1 MIISAI
7 NLGLM
12 ESFYL
17 VILILLG
24 ILAISDL
31 IVGVSNDAVNFL
43 NSAIGSKVAPL
54 KVILIIASLGVLV
67 GATFSSGL
75 MEIARKGIFHPD
87 QFAFHD
93 VMIIFLAVMVTDI
106 ILLDLFNTYGL
117 PTSTTVSI
125 VFELLGAAFA
135 VAMFKIYLDPVE
147 SITDMGKYINSGKAL
162 AIITGILIS
171 VFIAFFTGLII
182 QFLSR
187 LLFSF
192 KYSRPLK
199 YFGSLWGAMAITTI
213 TYFIFLKGAKGASFI
228 DDSTVEWI
236 KSHTFNILMIS
247 LLGWTVLLQILRWLF
262 KLNILKMIVL
272 VGTFA
277 LAMSFAGNDLVN
289 FIGVP
294 LAGLSAFQEFVK
306 VGDSSMLMSSL
317 AEPVKANTL
326 LLLLAGLIMVLTLWT
341 SRKARSVTKTEVNL
355 GRQYEG
361 YERFGSTG
369 LSRGIVRMVMGINGS
384 MGRYT
389 PGRLKVF
396 IEQRFKEERKNGI
409 TSATTADDNDA
420 PAFDMIRASVNL
432 VVASALIAL
441 GTSLKLPLS
450 TTYVTFMVAMG
461 TSLSDRAW
469 GRESAVYRVTGVFT
483 VIGGWFM
490 TALIAFLISGIFAI
504 LLMMTGWVGMSILVV
519 LAVVMLIRTRVMFKK
534 RELSEKLSEDLV
546 ASPLSITQAQ
556 TFEKATSEFKNTL
569 HQLPVLLK
577 KVFDGLATED
587 VRRLRKID
595 REIDEFYSQ
604 RKKIKDN
611 LPNLVDRLSEESIEA
626 GHYYIQIIDYL
637 KQISNSILH
646 IGRPTFNHVINQH
659 RGANEQQLDDLTELQ
674 KKLKTFMDNI
684 RAQIENRYV
693 NGTEALS
700 KEHSDLLAFI
710 DQLKKRQI
718 KRIKN
723 SESGTKVSM
732 LYLNI
737 LDEMK
742 NIVLLLMHTVKSHRD
757 FVTYLQN
764 LKSK

>member
-7 NLGLM
+7 NFNLM

-17 VILILLG
+17 VVVILLG

-31 IVGVSNDAVNFL
+31 VVGVSNDAVNFL

-54 KVILIIASLGVLV
+54 KVILIIASLGVLI

-135 VAMFKIYLDPVE
+135 VAMFKIYLNPDQGLA
-147 SITDMGKYINSGKAL
+147 DMGKYINSGKAL

-192 KYSRPLK
+192 KYVKPLR
-199 YFGSLWGAMAITTI
+199 YFGSLWGAVAISMI
-213 TYFIFLKGAKGASFI
+213 TYFIFIKGAKGASFI
-228 DDSTVEWI
+228 DDATVDWI
-236 KSHTFNILMIS
+236 RHHTFTILLVSMV
-247 LLGWTVLLQILRWLF
+247 GWTILLQILRWVF
-262 KLNILKMIVL
+262 RLNVLKMIVL

-294 LAGLSAFQEFVK
+294 LAGLASYQEFLRE
-306 VGDSSMLMSSL
+306 GSSDILMSSL
-317 AEPVKANTL
+317 AEPVKANTY
-326 LLLLAGLIMVLTLWT
+326 LLLLAGLVMVVTLWT

-369 LSRGIVRMVMGINGS
+369 LSRGIVRMVMGINQT

-389 PGRLKVF
+389 PGPLKKL
-396 IEQRFKEERKNGI
+396 IDKRFKNDEESNRQSG
-409 TSATTADDNDA
+409 NDREEA

-490 TALIAFLISGIFAI
+490 TALIAFMISGIFAI
-504 LLMMTGWVGMSILVV
+504 LLMITGWIGMVILVI
-519 LAVVMLIRTRVMFKK
+519 LATFMLIRTRMMFKK
-534 RELSEKLSEDLV
+534 RESEEAITDDFQFAPPIISQAETFDK
-546 ASPLSITQAQ
+546 ASQEIQDTI
-556 TFEKATSEFKNTL
+556 
-569 HQLPVLLK
+569 HQVPMLLN
-577 KVFDGLATED
+577 KVFTGLFTED
-587 VRRLRKID
+587 IRKLRKVNA
-595 REIDEFYSQ
+595 EIMEFYNH
-604 RKKIKDN
+604 RKRLKDN
-611 LPNLVDRLSEESIEA
+611 LPLLVDRLSEENIES

-637 KQISNSILH
+637 KQISNSVLF
-646 IGRPTFNHVINQH
+646 IGRPTFEHISNQH
-659 RGANEQQLDDLTELQ
+659 KGTGPEQQQDLIELQ
-674 KKLKTFMDNI
+674 KKIKAFMEKISTSMKTKHS
-684 RAQIENRYV
+684 A
-693 NGTEALS
+693 GLEAIS
-700 KEHSDLLAFI
+700 QEQNEILAFI
-710 DQLKKRQI
+710 DKLKKRQI

-742 NIVLLLMHTVKSHRD
+742 NIVLLLLHALKSHRD

-764 LKSK
+764 LKLK

>member
-7 NLGLM
+7 NLNLM

-17 VILILLG
+17 VVLILLG
-24 ILAISDL
+24 VLAISDL

-75 MEIARKGIFHPD
+75 MEIARKGIFHPES
-87 QFAFHD
+87 FAFHD

-135 VAMFKIYLDPVE
+135 VALYKIYLSPDE
-147 SITDMGKYINSGKAL
+147 GLTDMVKYINSSKAL
-162 AIITGILIS
+162 AIITGILLS
-171 VFIAFFTGLII
+171 VFIAFFTGLLI

-192 KYSRPLK
+192 KYVKTLR
-199 YFGSLWGAMAITTI
+199 YFGSLWGAIAISTI
-213 TYFIFLKGAKGASFI
+213 TYFIFIKGAKGASFI
-228 DDSTVEWI
+228 DESTVDWI
-236 KSHTFNILMIS
+236 KQNTFYILLYSMI
-247 LLGWTVLLQILRWLF
+247 GWTILLQILRWVF
-262 KLNILKMIVL
+262 KLNVLKMIVL

-294 LAGLSAFQEFVK
+294 LAGLSSFQEFIK
-306 VGDSSMLMSSL
+306 SGDSSMLMSSL
-317 AEPVKANTL
+317 AAPVKANTY
-326 LLLLAGLIMVLTLWT
+326 LLLLAGLIMVVTLWT

-369 LSRGIVRMVMGINGS
+369 LSRGIVRMVMGLNGTL
-384 MGRYT
+384 GRFT
-389 PGRLKVF
+389 PPRMRSL
-396 IEQRFKEERKNGI
+396 IQQRFQEDSPKSMA
-409 TSATTADDNDA
+409 TATTTDDNDA

-461 TSLSDRAW
+461 TSLADRAW

-490 TALIAFLISGIFAI
+490 TALTAFLISGIFAVI
-504 LLMMTGWVGMSILVV
+504 LMFTGWVGMIVLVTI
-519 LAVVMLIRTRVMFKK
+519 AVSMLIRTRILFKK
-534 RELSEKLSEDLV
+534 RESAEE
-546 ASPLSITQAQ
+546 ASNEFINGPISISQAE
-556 TFEKATSEFKNTL
+556 TFDKATKEITKTIR
-569 HQLPVLLK
+569 QIPQLLK
-577 KVFDGLATED
+577 KVFDGLQSED
-587 VRRLRKID
+587 LRALRKAD
-595 REIDEFYSQ
+595 KEINKYYKE
-604 RKKIKDN
+604 RKTLKDN
-611 LPNLVDRLSEESIEA
+611 LPLLVERLSDDNIEV

-637 KQISNSILH
+637 KQISNSVLH
-646 IGRPTFNHVINQH
+646 IGQPTFDHISNQH
-659 RGANEQQLDDLTELQ
+659 KGTSQEQIDDLYELQ
-674 KKLKTFMDNI
+674 ERIKVFLDNI
-684 RAQIENRYV
+684 GSHMSSKYAES
-693 NGTEALS
+693 TDSLS
-700 KEHSDLLAFI
+700 KEHSELLALI
-710 DQLKKRQI
+710 DKLKKRQI

-723 SESGTKVSM
+723 SESGIKVSM

-757 FVTYLQN
+757 FVIYLQN
-764 LKSK
+764 LSKK

>member
-1 MIISAI
+1 
-7 NLGLM
+7 M

-17 VILILLG
+17 VVLILLG
-24 ILAISDL
+24 ILAVSDL

-135 VAMFKIYLDPVE
+135 VAMFKIYLSPNE
-147 SITDMGKYINSGKAL
+147 GLSEMAKYINSSKAL
-162 AIITGILIS
+162 AIITGILLS
-171 VFIAFFTGLII
+171 VFIAFFTGLLI

-192 KYSRPLK
+192 KYVKTLK
-199 YFGSLWGAMAITTI
+199 YLGSLWGAVAISTI
-213 TYFIFLKGAKGASFI
+213 TYFIFIKGAKGASFI
-228 DDSTVEWI
+228 DDTAVTWI
-236 KSHTFNILMIS
+236 REHTFSILLYSMI
-247 LLGWTVLLQILRWLF
+247 GWTILLQILRWVF
-262 KLNILKMIVL
+262 RLNILKMIVL

-294 LAGLSAFQEFVK
+294 LAGLASYQDFIQQ
-306 VGDSSMLMSSL
+306 GDSSMLMSSL
-317 AEPVKANTL
+317 AEPVKANTY
-326 LLLLAGLIMVLTLWT
+326 LLLLAGLIMVVTLWT

-369 LSRGIVRMVMGINGS
+369 LSRGIVRMVMGLNNT

-389 PGRLKVF
+389 PLKLRRV
-396 IEQRFKEERKNGI
+396 IQQRFKGDAPKNGI
-409 TSATTADDNDA
+409 TSAAAVTTDDNEA

-461 TSLSDRAW
+461 TSLADRAW

-490 TALIAFLISGIFAI
+490 TALTAFLISGIFAI
-504 LLMMTGWVGMSILVV
+504 ILMFTGWVGMIILVSI
-519 LAVVMLIRTRVMFKK
+519 AVFMLIRTRILFKR
-534 RELSEKLSEDLV
+534 RESSEEKADEFV
-546 ASPLSITQAQ
+546 NGPLTITQAE
-556 TFEKATSEFKNTL
+556 TFDKSTTEITKTI
-569 HQLPVLLK
+569 QLIPNLLK
-577 KVFDGLATED
+577 KVFEGLQKED
-587 VRRLRKID
+587 LRALRKVG
-595 REIDEFYSQ
+595 REIDEFYKA
-604 RKKIKDN
+604 RKVLKDN
-611 LPNLVDRLSEESIEA
+611 LPLLVERLSEENVEA

-637 KQISNSILH
+637 KQLSNCVLH
-646 IGRPTFNHVINQH
+646 IGQPTLDHIGNQH
-659 RGANEQQLDDLTELQ
+659 KGASPEQMEDLNLLQERLKMFLQHIKTKIDSRYEDGTESLSEEHTEL
-674 KKLKTFMDNI
+674 LVM
-684 RAQIENRYV
+684 
-693 NGTEALS
+693 
-700 KEHSDLLAFI
+700 I
-710 DQLKKRQI
+710 DKLKKRQI

-723 SESGTKVSM
+723 NESGTKVSM
-732 LYLNI
+732 LYLNL

-757 FVTYLQN
+757 FVLYLKN
-764 LKSK
+764 LKKK

>member
-1 MIISAI
+1 MIILVF
-7 NLGLM
+7 NFGLM

-31 IVGVSNDAVNFL
+31 VVGVSNDAVNFL

-54 KVILIIASLGVLV
+54 KVILVIASLGVLV

-106 ILLDLFNTYGL
+106 ILLALFNTYGL

-125 VFELLGAAFA
+125 VFERLGAAFA
-135 VAMFKIYLDPVE
+135 VAMYKIYLSPVE
-147 SITDMGKYINSGKAL
+147 GLADMGKYINSGKAL

-171 VFIAFFTGLII
+171 VFIAFFTGLVI

-187 LLFSF
+187 LLFTF
-192 KYSRPLK
+192 KYAKTFR
-199 YFGSLWGAMAITTI
+199 YFGSLWGAIAISTI
-213 TYFIFLKGAKGASFI
+213 TYFIFIKGAKGASFI
-228 DDSTVEWI
+228 DDATVAWI
-236 KSHTFNILMIS
+236 KSHTFNILLFSMI
-247 LLGWTVLLQILRWLF
+247 GWTILLQLLRWVF

-294 LAGLSAFQEFVK
+294 LAGLSSFQEFIK
-306 VGDSSMLMSSL
+306 QGDSTMLMSSL
-317 AEPVKANTL
+317 AEPVKANTF
-326 LLLLAGLIMVLTLWT
+326 LLLLAGMVMVVTLWT
-341 SRKARSVTKTEVNL
+341 SKKSRSVTKTEVNL

-369 LSRGIVRMVMGINGS
+369 LSRGIVRMVMGINGT

-389 PGRLKVF
+389 PGKLRSF
-396 IEQRFKEERKNGI
+396 IQHRFKEEKTRNGMS
-409 TSATTADDNDA
+409 SAITADDDDA

-461 TSLSDRAW
+461 TSLSDRAG
-469 GRESAVYRVTGVFT
+469 GRESAVFRVTGVFT

-504 LLMMTGWVGMSILVV
+504 LLMLTGWIGITLLVI
-519 LAVVMLIRTRVMFKK
+519 LAVVMLIRTRIMFKK
-534 RELSEKLSEDLV
+534 REQSEERTEELIS
-546 ASPLSITQAQ
+546 SPPSITQTQ
-556 TFEKATSEFKNTL
+556 TFEKATSEIKKTIN
-569 HQLPVLLK
+569 QLPVLLK
-577 KVFDGLATED
+577 MVFDGLTAED
-587 VRRLRKID
+587 VRKLRRTD
-595 REIDEFYSQ
+595 REIHEYYLE
-604 RKKIKDN
+604 RKGIKDS

-637 KQISNSILH
+637 KQIINSILH
-646 IGRPTFNHVINQH
+646 IGRPTFNHVNNH
-659 RGANEQQLDDLTELQ
+659 HKGASEQQAADTDQ
-674 KKLKTFMDNI
+674 
-684 RAQIENRYV
+684 
-693 NGTEALS
+693 LS
-700 KEHSDLLAFI
+700 KEHTELLSFI
-710 DQLKKRQI
+710 DQLKQRQF

-723 SESGTKVSM
+723 SESGTKVIM

-757 FVTYLQN
+757 FVNYLQN
-764 LKSK
+764 PKSK